1 MAIQMI
7 NGKKTAVINVFID
20 PERGFLDLSLTDA
33 TGGVLYVPKGE
44 EVTAK
49 MGDIISKSRD
59 TVFVLGQDYHPNTHI
74 SFMVN
79 HPGIMEYRADK
90 FAQFLIDHGQPV
102 PADREE
108 LKARAQQPV
117 HFFDGP
123 GKPPAQFPFEE
134 IVLDKNRNII
144 GVKEEDGRVRKV
156 TVKTGSNQPPSE
168 QDRGRV
174 AEVKD
179 EYFNETFDE
188 MKAKNPLTSTQ
199 TLWTKHGVQGS
210 DSSLYPDDMNLPQGL
225 KDMLKG
231 DLASPKIYYLDPA
244 TGNEF
249 HVVRKGMN
257 SELDSYGIGVENDND
272 TRTKADDVFRQIA
285 RNFREQGVE
294 DVVINVGGLASNFC
308 VEFSINNIHD
318 FLMGEFS
325 TRNITPTLNFV
336 PEISR
341 GIPIP
346 GDENVPFSEAGVAG
360 RLKRSRNVG
369 INTIAGMLALSTPG
383 KPQASGA
390 PGSTHKKFPSMKA

>member
-7 NGKKTAVINVFID
+7 NGRKTAVVNVFID

-44 EVTAK
+44 EVSAK

-59 TVFVLGQDYHPNTHI
+59 TVFVLGQDFHPDNHI

-79 HPGIMEYRADK
+79 HPGVMEYRVEK
-90 FAQFLIDHGQPV
+90 FKQFLIDNNQPV
-102 PADREE
+102 PTDKDE
-108 LKARAQQPV
+108 LYARAQQPV
-117 HFFDGP
+117 HFFE
-123 GKPPAQFPFEE
+123 GKPVQFPFEE
-134 IVLDKNRNII
+134 IVLDDDRNII
-144 GVKEEDGRVRKV
+144 GLKEAGGRVRRV
-156 TVKTGSNQPPSE
+156 TVETSSDLAPSAK
-168 QDRGRV
+168 DRGRV
-174 AEVKD
+174 TKVQD
-179 EYFNETFDE
+179 DYLDETFDE
-188 MKAKNPLTSTQ
+188 MKARNPLFSTQ
-199 TLWTKHGVQGS
+199 TLWTKHGVQGT
-210 DSSLYPDDMNLPQGL
+210 DSSLYPDDMNLPEGL
-225 KDMLKG
+225 KKLMKG
-231 DLASPKIYYLDPA
+231 SFSDPVIYYRDPA

-249 HVVRKGMN
+249 HIVRKGQN

-272 TRTKADDVFRQIA
+272 TRTKADEVFREIA
-285 RNFREQGVE
+285 RNFRKQGVG

-325 TRNITPTLNFV
+325 MRNITPTLNYV

-360 RLKRSRNVG
+360 RLAKSRGVG
-369 INTIAGMLALSTPG
+369 INTIAGMLALSAPG
-383 KPQASGA
+383 KPQSSPV
-390 PGSTHKKFPSMKA
+390 PGTTHKKFPGMRA